1 MASWLKRESGKS
13 SKKNDTMSSD
23 SIEEEINEDEIPA
36 KITKKS

>member
-13 SKKNDTMSSD
+13 SKRNNTMDSD
-23 SIEEEINEDEIPA
+23 SIEEEINEDETPA